1 MQRRRMH
8 QSDAFWHSWSIFPRS
23 STRRPSPGAS
33 TSGLPSLE
41 PQQAGHLLW
50 NLSQKNDLT
59 RGLRSLLT
67 TPRPPWSFNQK
78 SDLAR
83 GTPLRNI
90 PHQHSQQ
97 AARRAPMRAQ
107 KNRAARLGGGRAIK
121 RPQACC
127 KTVARKISRPGSN
140 GIVVPLGTVVH
151 TEEVSGRSLA
161 KGPSPKLAHHIV
173 MSGKRKLVGCATNR
187 HAAVTS
193 PAPRSEARGG

>member
-1 MQRRRMH
+1 MK
-8 QSDAFWHSWSIFPRS
+8 SASIRCFLALLVNIS
-23 STRRPSPGAS
+23 SKFNQETF
-33 TSGLPSLE
+33 
-41 PQQAGHLLW
+41 
-50 NLSQKNDLT
+50 
-59 RGLRSLLT
+59 
-67 TPRPPWSFNQK
+67 PWSFNQK

-97 AARRAPMRAQ
+97 AARRAPMRRN
-107 KNRAARLGGGRAIK
+107 KKSRGPSRRGRAIK

-193 PAPRSEARGG
+193 PAPRAVRGAMKRSTRDESRDAERGSEQSSRQSQSQSRCRPQSGPHPSPTA